1 MNLYFTLIIIILTI
15 VCFILFTK
23 YKLEKERYKNLK
35 LSNENLD
42 KLEIYNQNLKE
53 ELLKVKEQNILEKE
67 DAFNRGF
74 ENGKRINSYEVQ
86 IHPYQDIFINKKT
99 FSTEE
104 VIKIGYKYIL
114 FINGLPF
121 PNSHIEIIETIS
133 RKEISEERISEILNK
148 ISELTNLIPNANIQL
163 IGSLSEFGKKL
174 LNQKK

>member
-1 MNLYFTLIIIILTI
+1 M
-15 VCFILFTK
+15 
-23 YKLEKERYKNLK
+23 EM
-35 LSNENLD
+35 
-42 KLEIYNQNLKE
+42 
-53 ELLKVKEQNILEKE
+53 
-67 DAFNRGF
+67 
-74 ENGKRINSYEVQ
+74 
-86 IHPYQDIFINKKT
+86 
-99 FSTEE
+99 
-104 VIKIGYKYIL
+104 KYII